1 MTDQITPP
9 RQPTKGLPGAPQR
22 HHKRHPTVDVNR
34 ELPPLPREV
43 THGEE
48 ASENKQTQRV
58 LLPSPEIIER
68 SGAGQDQTSP
78 TRSLTSSDES
88 RLVARRYMD
97 SLCPPPLN
105 IPIRTIKE
113 SKPTL
118 VNNEHD
124 RASCE
129 VPIMYIQ

>member
-1 MTDQITPP
+1 M
-9 RQPTKGLPGAPQR
+9 
-22 HHKRHPTVDVNR
+22 DVNR
-34 ELPPLPREV
+34 ELPPLPQG
-43 THGEE
+43 TAHGER
-48 ASENKQTQRV
+48 ATVSRPSLRA

-68 SGAGQDQTSP
+68 GGAGQDQVSP
-78 TRSLTSSDES
+78 TRSQASSEES

-105 IPIRTIKE
+105 IPVRTKE

-118 VNNEHD
+118 VSNDQN